1 MREYRDG
8 DIVEYRKRNG
18 CQGCAVFL
26 SCYADHAMALELCP
40 RASEN
45 EDHKI
50 MFRTGMHAD
59 ASKVFYMKYNDVK
72 AVGGLSEDALAD
84 LIRHVGECIG
94 IYNTKAAGTIEQA
107 AERDLKPADSDQVS
121 AKDRKILKLKAERD
135 AYKQLYLEAISR

>member
-8 DIVEYRKRNG
+8 DIVEYRKWNG

-26 SCYADHAMALELCP
+26 SCYADHAMALELYP

-72 AVGGLSEDALAD
+72 VVGELGDDALAD

-94 IYNTKAAGTIEQA
+94 IYGTKAAGAIEQA
-107 AERDLKPADSDQVS
+107 AEREAEPVDSDLS
-121 AKDRKILKLKAERD
+121 GAKDRKILKLKAERD
-135 AYKQLYLEAISR
+135 AYKQLYLEAIRR